1 MILIDKKSSE
11 TPDINEGIAVCAM
24 DDEALNVYYSIT
36 LRANGFTDEIVALS
50 DTKEDNRKLL
60 LAGVS
65 KIFDMYDES
74 ASQFVEMIE
83 NNSKDISM
91 KLAIIGAGKWG
102 QALYHAFSQNN
113 DVVISSRNS
122 KELENFVPMSE
133 ALEYE
138 YLVMAIPAQFVRGW
152 MEENFVDHGQKI
164 LVAAKG
170 IETST
175 GAFLNEVYGA
185 FVSPDR
191 LAFISGPSFAA
202 EVQQSLPTA
211 LKISSVNKELAQTYA
226 DALPNFIKGYV
237 SGDVVGAEVSGAY
250 KNVIAI
256 AGGVCDGLG
265 LGNNAR
271 AALISRGLV
280 EMTRF
285 GEAFGAKTETFL
297 SLGGAG
303 DLFLTAS
310 STLSRNYRVGLGLA
324 QGKNMDEILEELGE
338 VAEGVPT
345 AKALHKIATDKEL
358 YLPIAEEVY
367 AMIEEGKDP
376 LASVKDLLS

>member
-1 MILIDKKSSE
+1 M
-11 TPDINEGIAVCAM
+11 
-24 DDEALNVYYSIT
+24 
-36 LRANGFTDEIVALS
+36 
-50 DTKEDNRKLL
+50 
-60 LAGVS
+60 
-65 KIFDMYDES
+65 KI
-74 ASQFVEMIE
+74 
-83 NNSKDISM
+83 
-91 KLAIIGAGKWG
+91 AIIGAGKWG
-102 QALYHAFSQNN
+102 QALYHAYSVDN
-113 DVVISSRNS
+113 DVVIHSRTVR
-122 KELENFVPMSE
+122 EMENFVSLDE
-133 ALEYE
+133 ALDRE
-138 YLVMAIPAQFVRGW
+138 YLVMAIPAQFAREW
-152 MEENFVDHGQKI
+152 MENNFKDNGQNI

-170 IETST
+170 IETAT
-175 GAFLNEVYGA
+175 GAFLNDIYSA
-185 FVSPDR
+185 FIPNER

-202 EVQQSLPTA
+202 EVQKSLPTA
-211 LKISSVNKELAQTYA
+211 LMISSTNPKLAQVYA
-226 DALPNFIKGYV
+226 DHLPSFIKGYV
-237 SGDVVGAEVSGAY
+237 DDDVVGAEVSGAY

-310 STLSRNYRVGLGLA
+310 STLSRNYRVGLGLSK
-324 QGKNMDEILEELGE
+324 GLNMDEILEELGE

-345 AKALHKIATDKEL
+345 AKALHKIAQEKEI
-358 YLPIAEEVY
+358 YLPIAQEVY

-376 LASVKDLLS
+376 LQSVNDLLLS

>member
-1 MILIDKKSSE
+1 
-11 TPDINEGIAVCAM
+11 
-24 DDEALNVYYSIT
+24 
-36 LRANGFTDEIVALS
+36 
-50 DTKEDNRKLL
+50 
-60 LAGVS
+60 
-65 KIFDMYDES
+65 
-74 ASQFVEMIE
+74 
-83 NNSKDISM
+83 
-91 KLAIIGAGKWG
+91 
-102 QALYHAFSQNN
+102 
-113 DVVISSRNS
+113 
-122 KELENFVPMSE
+122 
-133 ALEYE
+133 
-138 YLVMAIPAQFVRGW
+138 

-226 DALPNFIKGYV
+226 DALPSFIKGYV

-345 AKALHKIATDKEL
+345 AKALHKIATDKKL

>member
-1 MILIDKKSSE
+1 M
-11 TPDINEGIAVCAM
+11 
-24 DDEALNVYYSIT
+24 
-36 LRANGFTDEIVALS
+36 
-50 DTKEDNRKLL
+50 
-60 LAGVS
+60 
-65 KIFDMYDES
+65 KI
-74 ASQFVEMIE
+74 
-83 NNSKDISM
+83 
-91 KLAIIGAGKWG
+91 AIIGAGKWG
-102 QALYHAFSQNN
+102 QALYHAYTQNN
-113 DVVISSRNS
+113 EVVISSRNT
-122 KELENFVPMSE
+122 KNIENFVSMKE
-133 ALEYE
+133 ALKYE
-138 YLVMAIPAQFVRGW
+138 YLVMAIPAQFVRTW
-152 MEENFVDHGQKI
+152 MEENFIDWGQNI

-185 FVSPDR
+185 FVSEDR

-202 EVQQSLPTA
+202 EVQKSLPTA
-211 LKISSVNKELAQTYA
+211 LKISSVNLDLAQVYA
-226 DALPNFIKGYV
+226 DALPKFIKGYV
-237 SGDVVGAEVSGAY
+237 SDDVVGAEVSGAY

-285 GEAFGAKTETFL
+285 GEAFG
-297 SLGGAG
+297 GAG

-324 QGKNMDEILEELGE
+324 KGKSMNKILEELGE

-345 AKALHKIATDKEL
+345 AKALHKIATDKNI
-358 YLPIAEEVY
+358 YLPIAAEVY

-376 LASVKDLLS
+376 LQSVKDLLS

>member
-1 MILIDKKSSE
+1 
-11 TPDINEGIAVCAM
+11 
-24 DDEALNVYYSIT
+24 
-36 LRANGFTDEIVALS
+36 
-50 DTKEDNRKLL
+50 
-60 LAGVS
+60 
-65 KIFDMYDES
+65 
-74 ASQFVEMIE
+74 
-83 NNSKDISM
+83 M

-102 QALYHAFSQNN
+102 QALYHAYSQNN
-113 DVVISSRNS
+113 DVVIHSRTAR
-122 KELENFVPMSE
+122 EIENFVSLDE
-133 ALEYE
+133 ALSRE
-138 YLVMAIPAQFVRGW
+138 YLVMAIPAQFAREW
-152 MEENFVDHGQKI
+152 MEKNFEDRGQKI

-175 GAFLNEVYGA
+175 GAFLNDIYGE
-185 FVSPDR
+185 FVPNER

-202 EVQQSLPTA
+202 EVQKSLPTA
-211 LKISSVNKELAQTYA
+211 LMISSTNAGLAQTYA
-226 DALPNFIKGYV
+226 DHLPDFIKGYI
-237 SGDVVGAEVSGAY
+237 SDDVVGAEVSGAY

-324 QGKNMDEILEELGE
+324 KGKNMDEILQELGE

-345 AKALHKIATDKEL
+345 AKALYKIAKEKEI
-358 YLPIAEEVY
+358 YLPIAQEVY

-376 LASVKDLLS
+376 LQSVEDLLLH